1 MTAPKAS
8 GQIILLLQRVV
19 IGAWAVLLVLAL
31 FPYSSDPA
39 APIKYAITGVAVFLM
54 ALIWFAAV
62 AGAREPV
69 RLASPFFLLL
79 AVFLAVN
86 TLAAMLSDFP
96 ANSLNALRP
105 WVMFSLIVL
114 FAAHAYRE
122 WRDILPLLVLIIAA
136 VTLASIYGFCQ
147 AAGLDPFPWVTKGV
161 EEYKGLPSTFAN
173 PNFAGHT
180 LVIAVLL
187 ALGLLWDFWRN
198 AWSKHLADT
207 AENAPRSW
215 TAWIPTCAILLA
227 LVIMGSHL
235 YLTRMRGGR
244 IALVAAGAFLLAHFL
259 IRKRLRVLPAGAAA
273 AVAVSVLGVLGGGV
287 LFLGADQ
294 MNEDPAVPMDSS
306 LVLRLN
312 GYQGACRMFLDHP
325 MLGIGIGNYSVENM
339 AYWTPYEKRWFIT
352 EGKKNYHVHCD
363 VLEAGVDA
371 GIPGTVVYLAL
382 MIWAV
387 MASLSLT
394 AFDGEK
400 RLLGYILTACFAAF
414 AVDGLFGF
422 NLRVPVSAGL
432 FFLLI
437 GVLEGA
443 RGNAAKPFASR
454 TVNIGVAL
462 GLVVLAGFCTLFE
475 IRSFIGERY
484 YQRANGAQYWAGE
497 AAKKG
502 DVEREKRLL
511 QAGYDILNTSRR
523 FLPWDARMPEAQ
535 GQIDLKLRRPEQAIA
550 RFLEA
555 LQRHPNHSGI
565 FISLA
570 QAHIN
575 RALGCLSET
584 GGKNPLEYAPF
595 VENLDRAKAAG
606 QRAVTLCEGL
616 PEAYEAVG
624 RAEFLRAAALEDA
637 HKDTGVL
644 LAEAEKQLAMALR
657 HGTPNRA
664 SVQRILGQLYVK
676 LKRPEDAEHYFMQA
690 VESDPADK
698 ETWRLFQLFA
708 KQQKRPKGYLDS
720 LSRTY
725 GLLKGKDPLDADSFT
740 FVASRLAEQYAA
752 AQNSRTLAEQLI
764 DDALVRLPYRF
775 ELWGVYALL
784 QPPQN
789 RFQNLQSAWKQQSG
803 AEVPPLMPAI
813 AELDPADSD
822 SVQKNLRILGE
833 TVEKRVKEVPQ
844 EQCARELGWLLDLV
858 IAQLESASLPPEVQ
872 AALLSHCANICYTMG
887 RWEVADRVL
896 VHSLPLLPPAEQAHA
911 QAIRSETLVHLKRLD
926 EALLAA
932 QEAVRLAPNNA
943 SMRWNLARRL
953 VAAGR
958 YAEAKFEYVSILQ
971 NTAPASAAHVTL
983 KQELEDLERKSG
995 VSVPAGSQS

>member
-1 MTAPKAS
+1 MTA
-8 GQIILLLQRVV
+8 QITIRSRILQLQRVV
-19 IGAWAVLLVLAL
+19 IGAWVVLLILAL
-31 FPYSSDPA
+31 FPYTSDPA
-39 APIKYAITGVAVFLM
+39 APIKYLITGVAVLVM
-54 ALIWFAAV
+54 AVLWIASMVV
-62 AGAREPV
+62 AKEDSCI
-69 RLASPFFLLL
+69 ASPFFILL

-86 TLAAMLSDFP
+86 TLAALLSGFP

-105 WVMFSLIVL
+105 WIMFSLIAL

-122 WRDILPLLVLIIAA
+122 WQDIQSLLILIVVA

-147 AAGLDPFPWVTKGV
+147 ASGLDPFPWITKGV

-187 ALGLLWDFWRN
+187 ALGLLWDFWPN
-198 AWSKHLADT
+198 AGKNKS
-207 AENAPRSW
+207 PSSSW
-215 TAWIPTCAILLA
+215 TRWIPAGAVLVALA
-227 LVIMGSHL
+227 FMGSHL

-244 IALVAAGAFLLAHFL
+244 IALVAAALFLFVYSLL
-259 IRKRLRVLPAGAAA
+259 RKRLRVLPAGVAA
-273 AVAVSVLGVLGGGV
+273 AVTLTL
-287 LFLGADQ
+287 LGALGAGAVLTGAGQ
-294 MNEDPAVPMDSS
+294 VKEDPAVPMDSS

-325 MLGIGIGNYSVENM
+325 VLGIGIGNYAVENM

-363 VLEAGVDA
+363 VLEAGIDA
-371 GIPGTVVYLAL
+371 GVPGSAVYLAL
-382 MIWAV
+382 MIWGV
-387 MASLSLT
+387 LASLSLT
-394 AFDGEK
+394 ASKSGIRRF
-400 RLLGYILTACFAAF
+400 GYILTACFAAF
-414 AVDGLFGF
+414 TVDGLFGF

-443 RGNAAKPFASR
+443 RDNAAKPFASP
-454 TVNIGVAL
+454 TINIGLAAA
-462 GLVVLAGFCTLFE
+462 LVVLAGLCTVFE
-475 IRSFIGERY
+475 VRSFLGERY

-502 DVEREKRLL
+502 DSEREKRLL
-511 QAGYDILNTSRR
+511 QAGYEILNKSRR

-550 RFLEA
+550 RFSEA

-575 RALGCLSET
+575 RALSCISET

-616 PEAYEAVG
+616 PEAYEAMG
-624 RAEFLRAAALEDA
+624 RAEFLRAAALGEV
-637 HKDTGVL
+637 HKDASTSL
-644 LAEAEKQLAMALR
+644 EEAEKQLTTALR
-657 HGTPNRA
+657 YGTPNRA

-676 LKRPEDAEHYFMQA
+676 LKRPDDAERYFMQA
-690 VESDPADK
+690 TESDPADK
-698 ETWRLFQLFA
+698 ETWRLFQLFT
-708 KQQKRPKGYLDS
+708 KQQKRLKGYMDS

-725 GLLKGKDPLDADSFT
+725 GLLKGNDPLDADTFT
-740 FVASRLAEQYAA
+740 FIAGRLAENYAA
-752 AQNSRTLAEQLI
+752 AQNSRSLAEQLI
-764 DDALVRLPYRF
+764 NDALGRLPYQF
-775 ELWGVYALL
+775 ELWGVYDSL
-784 QPPQN
+784 QPPQE
-789 RFQNLQSAWKQQSG
+789 RLANLQNAWKKQTG
-803 AEVPPLMPAI
+803 ADIPPLMPAI
-813 AELDPADSD
+813 AEMDPANSD
-822 SVQKNLRILGE
+822 SMQKKLRILSE
-833 TVEKRVKEVPQ
+833 TVEKRLKEVPQ
-844 EQCARELGWLLDLV
+844 EQCTRELGWLVDLV
-858 IAQLESASLPPEVQ
+858 ITQVESASLPPEVQ
-872 AALLSHCANICYTMG
+872 AALLAHCANICYTMG
-887 RWEVADRVL
+887 RWEITDRVL
-896 VHSLPLLPPAEQAHA
+896 TRSLPLLPAAEQAQG
-911 QAIRSETLVHLKRLD
+911 QAIRSEALAHLKRLD

-932 QEAVRLAPNNA
+932 QEAVRLAPNSA

-971 NTAPASAAHVTL
+971 NTAPASTAYA
-983 KQELEDLERKSG
+983 KIKKELEELERKSAA
-995 VSVPAGSQS
+995 SAPAGSQS